1 MLIMFI
7 KEVMFMKK
15 KIVWSSLIVILF
27 VCILFLNKIVNFII
41 NIEWYKEVGYLTV
54 YFTKLIAMCKLM
66 IPLFIIIFIGI
77 ALYWRSLRLSII
89 KYRKVFE
96 VNNNKVKNEKR
107 IFIIVNLIVS
117 FLFSYAF
124 AATYWYRI
132 LQFNN
137 SVPFN
142 VKDPILNLDVSFYI
156 FKLPLIQ
163 SLHSMIL
170 SLIVLLGLITL
181 FTYFILSVKD
191 KVMSRNFKKGFDK
204 IDILNSG
211 ITRFA
216 GKQLAV
222 LAALIMICVSIGYI
236 LKCIG
241 LVYSQKGV
249 TFGAGYTDVHVSLLL
264 YKIIA
269 AASIISAVVIFISIL
284 VSKVKPII
292 VSITVIVSLILIKSL
307 SYAVVQ
313 NFIVKS
319 NQKTL
324 EQPYIK
330 YNIDYT
336 RKAFNIENI
345 DSNPFQV
352 KDNLTSQDIDNNMDT
367 INNIRINSFEPTLE
381 FYNQV
386 QIIRYYYKFNNIDVD
401 RYNINGKFNQIFIG
415 TREIDTKAIDP
426 NTWQNRHLIYTHGY
440 GIVMNKVNSVTSE
453 GQPNFVIKDMPPQNS
468 TDIKLNNARIY
479 FGEKTDD
486 YAIVD
491 TKLKEFDYPKGS
503 ENATN
508 NYDGSAGIKL
518 GFINKILFAINQ
530 KDINFLLSRDILKES
545 KILINRSIKDRV
557 SKIAPFLNYDSDPY
571 IVMSGGKLYWILDG
585 YTVSDRYPFS
595 QPQNNLNYI
604 RNSVKV
610 IVDAENGNVNF
621 YIMDKSDPI
630 VQSYA
635 KIFPDLFKDINKLP
649 SDIVQHFKYPKDL
662 FNIQCSVLGKY
673 HVTDPGVFYSGEDLW
688 EVAKNQKQVS
698 GEKYSMESSYMVMK
712 LPNEQKDEMILLQ
725 YFNMRDKDNMVALFG
740 ARMDGEN
747 YGKMVLYK
755 FPAEKTVYSPYL
767 FKQKLNQDTTISSQL
782 SLWNKDGSQVQF
794 GDTIIVP
801 INQSLVYVEPMY
813 LRASGKEGIPEMK
826 RVIVSY
832 SDKMVLA
839 ESIDDALQQIFSYKQ
854 KSEEENSNE
863 SQIETPSSDINAEK
877 LKEAK
882 SLYEQALEAQKNGD
896 WSKYGEN
903 IKKLGDIIDSLQK

>member
-518 GFINKILFAINQ
+518 GFINRILFAINQ

>member
-1 MLIMFI
+1 MTFI
-7 KEVMFMKK
+7 KEVILMKRK
-15 KIVWSSLIVILF
+15 AMWSTLIVVLVIF
-27 VCILFLNKIVNFII
+27 ILFLSKIVNFVI

-54 YFTKLIAMCKLM
+54 YFTKLIAICKLM
-66 IPLFIIIFIGI
+66 IPLFIIIYISIVF
-77 ALYWRSLRLSII
+77 YWRSLKLSIM
-89 KYRKVFE
+89 KHRKVFE
-96 VNNNKVKNEKR
+96 VNNNKAKNEKR
-107 IFIIVNLIVS
+107 IFIIVNLVIS

-142 VKDPILNLDVSFYI
+142 IKDPILNLDVSFYV

-170 SLIVLLGLITL
+170 SLIIFLGLITL
-181 FTYFILSVKD
+181 ATYFILSVKD
-191 KVMSRNFKKGFDK
+191 KVIFKDFKKGSSK

-216 GKQLAV
+216 GKQLAI
-222 LAALIMICVSIGYI
+222 LAALIMLCVSIGYI
-236 LKCIG
+236 LKCVE
-241 LVYSQKGV
+241 LVYSRKGV
-249 TFGAGYTDVHVSLLL
+249 TFGAGYTDVHVSLLF

-269 AASIISAVVIFISIL
+269 IASIISAIVIFISIL

-292 VSITVIVSLILIKSL
+292 VSITVIISLILIKSL
-307 SYAVVQ
+307 SYTVVQ

-345 DSNPFQV
+345 ETNPFQV
-352 KDNLTSQDIDNNMDT
+352 KDNLTSQDMDNNMDT
-367 INNIRINSFEPTLE
+367 INNIRINSFDPTLE

-401 RYNINGKFNQIFIG
+401 RYNINGKFNQIFVG
-415 TREIDTKAIDP
+415 AREINTKAIDP

-468 TDIKLNNARIY
+468 TDIKLNNPRIY

-518 GFINKILFAINQ
+518 GFINRILFAINQ

-571 IVMSGGKLYWILDG
+571 IVMSGGKFYWILDG

-610 IVDAENGNVNF
+610 TVDAENGNVNF
-621 YIMDKSDPI
+621 YIMDKADPI
-630 VQSYA
+630 VQSYS
-635 KIFPDLFKDINKLP
+635 KIFPGLFKEINKLP

-712 LPNEQKDEMILLQ
+712 LPNEQKEEMILLQ

-740 ARMDGEN
+740 ARMDGGN

-782 SLWNKDGSQVQF
+782 SLWNKDGSEVQF

-801 INQSLVYVEPMY
+801 INQSLLYVEPMY
-813 LRASGKEGIPEMK
+813 LRASGKDGIPEMK

-832 SDKMVLA
+832 SDKIVLA
-839 ESIDDALQQIFSYKQ
+839 ESIDDALQQIFSYTQ
-854 KSEEENSNE
+854 ANNQGNSNE
-863 SQIETPSSDINAEK
+863 SQIEIPSSNINTEK

-882 SLYEQALEAQKNGD
+882 NLYEQALEAQKSGD
-896 WSKYGEN
+896 WSRYGEN
-903 IKKLGDIIDSLQK
+903 IKKLGEVIDSLQK